1 MTSLDLVF
9 QLRALSINDI
19 VGLAI
24 AFVAFVIFDIIF
36 FKIFNRKFVF
46 IYLIS
51 AQIILVSAWYL
62 NIDLLVIVTTLG
74 LGVGLVFFLFAN
86 MNEARVFIAN
96 SMKGKTGGITL
107 FGRSKDKTKPETIF
121 DREAMYQKIEAAVIT
136 LSKQKIGAL
145 ITFEK
150 KDSLSDVMKSGTI
163 INAPVSAELLQTIF
177 YPGTRLHD
185 GAVIVR
191 DDKIVAASVYY
202 TPTTRPLTGKFGS
215 RHRAAI
221 GISEVS
227 DAVTVVVSE
236 ETGRISIAYDGELQS
251 VASDNFL
258 KTFEEYMAIAKV
270 SESENETPAPEDKK
284 S

>member
-1 MTSLDLVF
+1 MTVLDIAF
-9 QLRALSINDI
+9 IPRDLSINDI

-24 AFVAFVIFDIIF
+24 VFIAFVIFDIIF

-51 AQIILVSAWYL
+51 AQVILVASWYFK
-62 NIDLLVIVTTLG
+62 IDLLLIVTALG

-96 SMKGKTGGITL
+96 TMKGKTGGIAL

-251 VASDNFL
+251 VASDAFL

-270 SESENETPAPEDKK
+270 ADSESETPAEEKK
-284 S
+284 

>member
-9 QLRALSINDI
+9 QLRTLSINDI
-19 VGLAI
+19 VGLSI

-51 AQIILVSAWYL
+51 AQVILVTAWYL

-74 LGVGLVFFLFAN
+74 LGIGLVFFLFAN

-121 DREAMYQKIEAAVIT
+121 DREAMYQKIEAAVII

-150 KDSLSDVMKSGTI
+150 KDSLNDVMKSGTI